1 MKRNLILALS
11 TLISIQAFAEENAC
25 EKIWD
30 SLKNKNESIKIDK
43 VNIPCKQIWEDTNKA
58 RLVKNVGLNPK
69 DAQWMSTGECQVV
82 EVNNNKYQVY
92 YAYLKNDHSDIR
104 IINDSNGNYFSYF
117 RNLGRYDMFEDK
129 FSPTKKANK
138 NGVEL
143 NCPGIGD
150 FEKLKP
156 ILSSYVSN
164 KKIDIKRFS
173 FEDLNK

>member
-1 MKRNLILALS
+1 MKRSLILVLS
-11 TLISIQAFAEENAC
+11 TFISIQAFAEENAC

-30 SLKNKNESIKIDK
+30 MFKNKNEIVKIDK
-43 VNIPCKQIWEDTNKA
+43 SNIPCKQIWEDTNKA
-58 RLVKNVGLNPK
+58 KLIKTVGLNPK
-69 DAQWMSTGECQVV
+69 DAQWMSTGECEII
-82 EVNNNKYQVY
+82 EVNKKKYQIY

-104 IINDSNGNYFSYF
+104 IINDANGNYFSYF
-117 RNLGRYDMFEDK
+117 RNLGHYDMFEDK

-143 NCPGIGD
+143 SCPGLGD

-156 ILSSYVSN
+156 ILSSYINN